1 MTLAGL
7 ATRKPQQR
15 GALSDLKRY
24 VLEDSSLVVHDL
36 QGNQDITREGD
47 LLLHCPLLLEGFAC
61 CYKIL
66 ECGERQIFALHLA
79 NDLCNLSSLLL
90 ERPSHSI
97 GTLTPARV
105 AFVPHAT
112 ILDWTRHHPDR
123 VLALWRTTLIE
134 TANSQEWIVNLG
146 RRTAYQRTAHLLC
159 EFLLRM
165 CWAGLA
171 QGLACRMPFTQA
183 ELADTLGLTAVHVNR
198 ILQSLRNEKLID
210 LRNGTLIVHDWPKL
224 TLAAGFDPAYLHYD
238 EAVA

>member
-1 MTLAGL
+1 MDGL
-7 ATRKPQQR
+7 AICKPQQR
-15 GALSDLKRY
+15 GTLSDLKRY
-24 VLEDSSLVVHDL
+24 VLEDSSLVVRDL
-36 QGNQDITREGD
+36 RGNQDITREGD

-79 NDLCNLSSLLL
+79 SHLCNLSSLLL

-105 AFVPHAT
+105 VFVPHAT
-112 ILDWTRHHPDR
+112 ILDWTLHHPDR

-134 TANSQEWIVNLG
+134 AANSQEWVVNVG

-165 CWAGLA
+165 RWAGLA

-183 ELADTLGLTAVHVNR
+183 ELGDMLGLTAVHVNR

-210 LRNGTLIVHDWPKL
+210 LRNGTLIVHDWLKL

>member
-1 MTLAGL
+1 MILDGL

-24 VLEDSSLVVHDL
+24 VLEDSSFVVHDL
-36 QGNQDITREGD
+36 KGNQDIAREGD

-90 ERPSHSI
+90 GHLSHSI

-112 ILDWTRHHPDR
+112 ILDWTRHHPNR
-123 VLALWRTTLIE
+123 ILALWRMTLIE
-134 TANSQEWIVNLG
+134 AANSQEWVVNVG

-165 CWAGLA
+165 RWAGLA
-171 QGLACRMPFTQA
+171 QGLTCRMPFTQV
-183 ELADTLGLTAVHVNR
+183 ELGDTLGLTAVHVNR
-198 ILQSLRNEKLID
+198 TLQWLRSEKLID
-210 LRNGTLIVHDWPKL
+210 LRNETLIVHDWPKL

-238 EAVA
+238 EAVV